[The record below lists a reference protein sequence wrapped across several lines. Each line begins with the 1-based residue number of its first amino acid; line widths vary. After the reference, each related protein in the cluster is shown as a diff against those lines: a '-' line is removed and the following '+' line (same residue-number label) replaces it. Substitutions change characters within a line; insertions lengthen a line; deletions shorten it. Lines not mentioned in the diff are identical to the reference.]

1 MDLEQDTKQLRRR
14 LLEEVYAGAC
24 TGLGAMLLD
33 EDVIRQADPQEL
45 AEIARR
51 YGLLWPLLWEIWSR

>member
-24 TGLGAMLLD
+24 TGLGATLLD

-51 YGLLWPLLWEIWSR
+51 YGLL